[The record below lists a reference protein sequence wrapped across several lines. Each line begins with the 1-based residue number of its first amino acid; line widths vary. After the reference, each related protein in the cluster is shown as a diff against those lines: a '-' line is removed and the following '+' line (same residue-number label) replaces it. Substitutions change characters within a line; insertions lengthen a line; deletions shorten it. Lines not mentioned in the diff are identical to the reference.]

1 MSVLKNSRSS
11 SSLSWSSVFFGTFR
25 TFSRAAPSL
34 LSFCREAKE
43 HCCARC
49 RNDGPGDRLMQD
61 RGLGLEWAERRA
73 CLLAAKTERC
83 ATSNTRARRASCHE
97 ISRSISTLVGGLS
110 SLATDLSDG
119 PTLFTPHGA
128 KPASRTEVA
137 PAKSPPPSDTRWW
150 FVFEL
155 LRGGGCAWSHS
166 FSLSLCDTGFE
177 LMQHRRVF
185 FFYLKLNNERTNPC
199 KPSLCFG
206 NASAI
211 LSAVHACRWCSS
223 RTALLHCTALS
234 DVLNKPS
241 WLAGRHLPNGTTTA
255 GASSGMQPA
264 EIFFFR
270 GGGGVKSLELFI
282 VPNN

>member
-137 PAKSPPPSDTRWW
+137 PAKSPPQWHSLMIRFWTPARWGVRLVS
-150 FVFEL
+150 FVFIKFVWHRIRANAAQTSFFLLSEAEQRENKPVQAFTL
-155 LRGGGCAWSHS
+155 LRQCISNTKCSAR
-166 FSLSLCDTGFE
+166 LP
-177 LMQHRRVF
+177 LMQQQDCIAALHSIERRAQQA
-185 FFYLKLNNERTNPC
+185 K
-199 KPSLCFG
+199 
-206 NASAI
+206 
-211 LSAVHACRWCSS
+211 
-223 RTALLHCTALS
+223 
-234 DVLNKPS
+234 
-241 WLAGRHLPNGTTTA
+241 LAGWSPFAKWHNYSRGIFRDATSWN
-255 GASSGMQPA
+255 
-264 EIFFFR
+264 IFFS
-270 GGGGVKSLELFI
+270 GGGGG
-282 VPNN
+282 